1 MSSALL
7 VLSPLASLLPPPI
20 CLDYGGDNFLVLRAK
35 SAPDGEIFPW
45 NCQLYIGIVFFR
57 LRAQPIQCYFALPF
71 CLLCGALFLCE
82 SWHNRYDTPSKPNF
96 LQEIFLFY
104 PLFSLL
110 PGRRFPQMATRIM
123 PCPLAS
129 LRTTVC
135 AAYPRKNKF
144 LLILLTIWG

>member
-1 MSSALL
+1 MVAIIFLFYAQK
-7 VLSPLASLLPPPI
+7 VRRAAKFSLGI
-20 CLDYGGDNFLVLRAK
+20 A
-35 SAPDGEIFPW
+35 
-45 NCQLYIGIVFFR
+45 NCTSELYFFGCG
-57 LRAQPIQCYFALPF
+57 AQPIQCYFALPF

-82 SWHNRYDTPSKPNF
+82 SWHNRYDTPSKSNF
-96 LQEIFLFY
+96 LQKIFLFLGLLY

-110 PGRRFPQMATRIM
+110 SGRRFPQKVTRIM

-144 LLILLTIWG
+144 LLILLTICG